1 MLVTSLVMLIVI
13 GVLLTAWGWNR
24 WRDFFAH
31 PARCAIIAV
40 FFLRFAHAAA
50 RLHPNMISTGIEAKR
65 VRERGFFPL
74 LYLGGLVVLTSPYF
88 DANSLWL
95 LPGADVIRYL
105 GLVLFVFGLGLAHAA
120 QAHLGRFFSGHVT
133 LQPDH
138 RLITDGPFG
147 VIRHPRYAGLIMLFL
162 GLPLVFRS
170 AVGVVAGMFCA
181 LLFLGR
187 IRREDALLAR
197 EFGDEWAAYSQRT
210 KRLLPGI
217 Y

>member
-1 MLVTSLVMLIVI
+1 MLMTSLVMLIVI
-13 GVLLTAWGWNR
+13 GALLTAWGWNR

-40 FFLRFAHAAA
+40 FLIRFAHSAT
-50 RLHPNMISTGIEAKR
+50 RLHPNMISKGIDKKR
-65 VRERGFFPL
+65 VRERGFFSL
-74 LYLGGLVVLTSPYF
+74 LYLGGLVVLASPYF
-88 DANSLWL
+88 DANRLWL
-95 LPGADVIRYL
+95 LPGGDVIRYL
-105 GLVLFVFGLGLAHAA
+105 GLALFVFGLGLAHAA

-133 LQPDH
+133 LQTDH
-138 RLITDGPFG
+138 RLITNGPFT
-147 VIRHPRYAGLIMLFL
+147 VIRHPRYAGLMMFFL
-162 GLPLVFRS
+162 GLALVFRS
-170 AVGVVAGMFCA
+170 AVGVGAGVFCA